1 MHMRHVTALG
11 MLSLALMVSFTHAAW
26 AQQADVQASYTFPC
40 TQDAQ
45 GLNRLCFSLLSEFD
59 NVDVL
64 SMVNSCASTSSLVLV
79 SGRSQVPVLTL
90 EPNEEITE
98 PTPITVPAGWA
109 LALRTD
115 PEGCTEDEEGNITC
129 LNVTS
134 TIEFDLPPIFC
145 RPSQ

>member
-64 SMVNSCASTSSLVLV
+64 SMVNSCASPSSLVLV
-79 SGRSQVPVLTL
+79 SGRNQVPVLTL

-115 PEGCTEDEEGNITC
+115 PEGCTEDEEENITC

-134 TIEFDLPPIFC
+134 TIEFDQPPIFC
-145 RPSQ
+145 RQSQ